1 MINKLKIIIFILSL
15 TILNTQCQNIKAE
28 KKNDLSQTSIK
39 IDSCGLYYKGQ
50 HLELGTSITDWEK
63 VLGKP
68 SRDTKLA
75 FVWDDLGIAIDDW
88 QNEDERGKVAA
99 VYIFFINLDSPE
111 GKAGQLNY
119 ASGWMERSKEEIDE
133 SVKWAQKM
141 KKLPSYSSDDDFKII
156 KNQIDE
162 LYREY
167 YIYPFK
173 TYKGY
178 VNLHGFPVGA
188 GMKVTE
194 INSYRKDLPYSGQ
207 FGYVDDDIDGVND
220 SGNTT
225 ETFGGDYRAPGE
237 ECKDNR
243 LQYYELTYTA
253 TGALEYLKI
262 GYERLNDFENRKERD
277 KDRKER
283 EKASN

>member
-1 MINKLKIIIFILSL
+1 MINKRMVITLALFLLLI
-15 TILNTQCQNIKAE
+15 NTQCQNMKAE
-28 KKNDLSQTSIK
+28 KNIDLSQTTIK

-50 HLELGTSITDWEK
+50 RLDLGTPISEWEK
-63 VLGKP
+63 ILGKP
-68 SRDTKLA
+68 SRSFLA
-75 FVWDDLGIAIDDW
+75 YHDEFNAGSFVWDDLGISIDNF
-88 QNEDERGKVAA
+88 QNGDGKVAN
-99 VYIFFINLDSPE
+99 VYVYFINLDSPE

-119 ASGWMERSKEEIDE
+119 AREFESADNIVKRNMENGVSLISDERKKEIEIE
-133 SVKWAQKM
+133 NKE
-141 KKLPSYSSDDDFKII
+141 KI
-156 KNQIDE
+156 KE
-162 LYREY
+162 F
-167 YIYPFK
+167 IYPFT

-178 VNLHGFPVGA
+178 VNLHGFPVCA
-188 GMKVTE
+188 GMKVGE
-194 INSYRKDLPYSGQ
+194 INSYRKHLPYSGE

-262 GYERLNDFENRKERD
+262 GYESLNESKNRKEID
-277 KDRKER
+277 EDRKER
-283 EKASN
+283 EKSIK

>member
-1 MINKLKIIIFILSL
+1 MISKRMVI
-15 TILNTQCQNIKAE
+15 TIALFLLLINTQCQNMKGE
-28 KKNDLSQTSIK
+28 KNIDLSQTTIK

-50 HLELGTSITDWEK
+50 RLDLGTPISEWKKI
-63 VLGKP
+63 LGKP
-68 SRDTKLA
+68 SRSFLA
-75 FVWDDLGIAIDDW
+75 YHDEFNAGSFVWDDLGISIENF
-88 QNEDERGKVAA
+88 QNGDGKVAN
-99 VYIFFINLDSPE
+99 VYIYFINLDSPE

-119 ASGWMERSKEEIDE
+119 AREFESADNIVKRNMENGVSLISDERKKEIEIE
-133 SVKWAQKM
+133 NKE
-141 KKLPSYSSDDDFKII
+141 KI
-156 KNQIDE
+156 KE
-162 LYREY
+162 F
-167 YIYPFK
+167 IYPFA

-178 VNLHGFPVGA
+178 VNLHGFPIGA
-188 GMKVTE
+188 GMNVAE
-194 INSYRKDLPYSGQ
+194 INSYRKDLPYSGE

-220 SGNTT
+220 SGNKT

-262 GYERLNDFENRKERD
+262 GYESLNDSKNRKEID

-283 EKASN
+283 EKAAE